1 MSISSSLPAAT
12 NPSSLSTSLSP
23 LRTWPVVTLIASM
36 IACRFIPSSVEDGP
50 NMLWMVAG
58 FGPLLCGLFVM
69 IWWVAGSRARWTER
83 LGGLLGMIAL
93 TILTLVLVH
102 PSMRGPAVMMLTIPM
117 GTASFA
123 VGAWLFGRRLSTRRT
138 ALALAFGAAGLLSS
152 TALRADGMW
161 GNFALGLDW
170 RWNASDEEKLLA
182 QRAAAPASVEVSEEA
197 TAKKTAAAEKI
208 NVSLA
213 DPEWPGYRGRDRDA
227 RQRGVKFVEDW
238 SNHPPQE
245 LWRIS
250 VGPAWSSFAVAGDF
264 LFTQEQRGAR
274 EAVVCYG
281 AEDGR
286 EIWVSDVE
294 SRFDDPLGGPGP
306 RATPTIADGKLYA
319 MGAQGFLS
327 RLDPRT
333 GAVEWQ
339 RDLRKEAAK
348 DPPMW
353 GFSSS
358 PLVIEGSVIVY
369 AGGKGEKGL
378 LAFDATTG
386 EPRWSA
392 PCGEHCYGS
401 AHACEVA
408 GESLVAI
415 LSNEGLDLLR
425 PKTGEVRLKYE
436 WKSDGYR
443 AVQPR
448 FLDASVIVPTGM
460 GTGTRLVSLRA
471 DGDRLTA
478 EEVWTTR
485 SLKPDFND
493 PVAHQGFLYGFD
505 AAIFSCVDLKTGER
519 RWKGGRYGKGQVLLL
534 EDSDQLLVIGEQG
547 ELVFLKADP
556 EKSVELYK
564 MQALEGKTWNHPV
577 VVGDRLYL
585 RNAREAVCYRLATR

>member
-1 MSISSSLPAAT
+1 MSTAAPLASSPDVSPSPAA
-12 NPSSLSTSLSP
+12 LWP
-23 LRTWPVVTLIASM
+23 LRTWPAVQLLGLM
-36 IACRFIPSSVEDGP
+36 LFCRFVPPRIEDGP

-58 FGPLLCGLFVM
+58 FGPLLCGLFIM
-69 IWWVAGSRARWTER
+69 IWWIAGSRARWTER
-83 LGGLLGMIAL
+83 LAGLLGMITL
-93 TILTLVLVH
+93 TVVTVVLIH
-102 PSMRGPAVMMLTIPM
+102 PTMRGPAVMMLTIPV
-117 GTASFA
+117 GTACFA
-123 VGAWLFGRRLSTRRT
+123 LGATLFGRRLTTRRT
-138 ALALAFGAAGLLSS
+138 AMALLFGAIGLLSS

-182 QRAAAPASVEVSEEA
+182 QRAAAPASAVAVDKEAA
-197 TAKKTAAAEKI
+197 TANIDAA
-208 NVSLA
+208 LA
-213 DPEWPGYRGRDRDA
+213 APEWAGYRGNDRDA
-227 RQRGVKFVEDW
+227 RQRGVQFTDDW
-238 SNHPPQE
+238 SKQPPQE

-250 VGPAWSSFAVAGDF
+250 VGPAWSSFAVAGKY

-274 EAVVCYG
+274 EAVVCYA

-306 RATPTIADGKLYA
+306 RATPTIADGKLFA

-327 RLDPRT
+327 RLDPST

-339 RDLRKEAAK
+339 RDLRKEASK
-348 DPPMW
+348 EPPMW

-358 PLVIEGSVIVY
+358 PLIVDGVVIVY
-369 AGGKGEKGL
+369 AGGKGDKGL
-378 LAFDATTG
+378 LAFDAATG

-392 PCGEHCYGS
+392 ACGEHCYGS

-408 GESLVAI
+408 GEKLIAI

-425 PKTGEVRLKYE
+425 PATGEVRLKYE

-448 FLDASVIVPTGM
+448 FLGDGVIIPSGM
-460 GTGTRLVSLRA
+460 GTGTRLAALQLE
-471 DGDRLTA
+471 GDQLTA
-478 EEVWTTR
+478 KEMWTTR

-493 PVAHQGFLYGFD
+493 PVFHKGYLYGFD
-505 AAIFSCVDLKTGER
+505 AAIFSCIDMKTGER

-556 EKSVELYK
+556 EKPVELFK
-564 MQALEGKTWNHPV
+564 LQALEGKTWNHPV

-585 RNAREAVCYRLATR
+585 RNAREAVCYRLTTR